1 MGMNWEEIVNAIQEE
16 IGKIRKKYVI
26 NNDIIRDDVFGILE
40 KYCTVLYYPFEGE
53 KNCGFHIK
61 KVVKEQLEEFVYIN
75 SAKTLEE
82 QVFTAAHELGHI
94 WNVAQHVWKETSQQ
108 GELSL
113 KDEEDITNRFAAELL
128 MPADKFKET
137 FREHV
142 GNEKIDLKNVTLG
155 DLAKL
160 IALQMNDY
168 LVPYDAVRK
177 RLHETNIITD
187 DGKQFLKNK
196 NIRTNIIAAVD
207 KYIREM
213 NARLGDKKSTIS
225 ISGLRNLLEEAEQK
239 NTLDEYTIDK
249 IKEDFKIEEVV
260 AEEQIIEIQLGEN
273 GNEQSGSVG

>member
-16 IGKIRKKYVI
+16 IGKIRNKYVI

-53 KNCGFHIK
+53 KNCGFHAK
-61 KVVKEQLEEFVYIN
+61 KIVKEQLEEFVYIN

-94 WNVAQHVWKETSQQ
+94 WNVAQHVWKETSQE

-113 KDEEDITNRFAAELL
+113 SDEEDITNRFAAELL

-142 GNEKIDLKNVTLG
+142 KNEKIDIKNVTLG

-160 IALQMNDY
+160 IVLQMNDY

-187 DGKQFLKNK
+187 DGKQFLKSK
-196 NIRTNIIAAVD
+196 NIRNNIMAAVD